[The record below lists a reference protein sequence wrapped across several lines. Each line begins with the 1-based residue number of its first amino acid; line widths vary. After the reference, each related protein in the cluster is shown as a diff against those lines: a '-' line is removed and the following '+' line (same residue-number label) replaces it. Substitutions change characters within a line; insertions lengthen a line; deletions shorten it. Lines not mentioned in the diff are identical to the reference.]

1 MSFSL
6 ADKKNK
12 YLAPKP
18 KFKDSCVHDKY
29 KEGFFLQKKFYSAL
43 SVFFF
48 CGKKTLLYIHIH
60 VYVHIFLSHEFSINI
75 TINSQCF
82 GIKYIVHVGVFLT

>member
-18 KFKDSCVHDKY
+18 KFKDSCVHVKY

-48 CGKKTLLYIHIH
+48 CGKKLSLLYVHM
-60 VYVHIFLSHEFSINI
+60 YVHIFLSQEFSIKI

-82 GIKYIVHVGVFLT
+82 GINTL